1 MKRTGIPAALAAGLL
16 IGAIAASHAK
26 LPPPP
31 AKSDA
36 EKAAEAEKAAAAKA
50 KDAELNNKYIDKAVA
65 NYKKNKG
72 IEEPK
77 PVPASKSGKK

>member
-1 MKRTGIPAALAAGLL
+1 MRKTGIPAALAAGLL

-26 LPPPP
+26 LPVPP

-36 EKAAEAEKAAAAKA
+36 EKAAEAEKAAAGKA
-50 KDAELNNKYIDKAVA
+50 KDAELLGKYQDKAVA

-77 PVPASKSGKK
+77 PAPASQSGKK

>member
-1 MKRTGIPAALAAGLL
+1 MKRILLALAGGMM

-36 EKAAEAEKAAAAKA
+36 EKAAEATKAAAAKA
-50 KDAELNNKYIDKAVA
+50 KDAELNGKAQDRAVA

-72 IEEPK
+72 IAMDVK
-77 PVPASKSGKK
+77 PAAAKAAKKK

>member
-1 MKRTGIPAALAAGLL
+1 MKKTGIAAALAAGLL
-16 IGAIAASHAK
+16 MGAIAASHAK

-50 KDAELNNKYIDKAVA
+50 KDAELNAKYQDKAVS

-72 IEEPK
+72 IPEPK
-77 PVPASKSGKK
+77 ASPATKSGKK

>member
-1 MKRTGIPAALAAGLL
+1 MKNLGLALALVGGLV
-16 IGAIAASHAK
+16 IGSFGAHAK
-26 LPPPP
+26 LPAPP

-50 KDAELNNKYIDKAVA
+50 KEAELNAKYVDKAVA

-72 IEEPK
+72 IADA
-77 PVPASKSGKK
+77 PVAKAASKSGKK

>member
-1 MKRTGIPAALAAGLL
+1 VKAIFAALAGGLL
-16 IGAIAASHAK
+16 IGSIAASHAK

-36 EKAAEAEKAAAAKA
+36 EKAVEAEKAAAAKA
-50 KDAELNNKYIDKAVA
+50 ADAELNNKAMDKAVA

-72 IEEPK
+72 
-77 PVPASKSGKK
+77 VSMDSGAKKK